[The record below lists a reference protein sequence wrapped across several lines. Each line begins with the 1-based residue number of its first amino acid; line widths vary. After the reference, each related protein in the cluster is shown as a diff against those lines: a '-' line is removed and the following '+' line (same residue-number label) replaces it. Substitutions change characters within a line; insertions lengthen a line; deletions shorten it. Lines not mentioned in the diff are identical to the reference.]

1 MQAREVAGDDERV
14 FSRVQLL
21 PDTGADEAKYLQVQ
35 VDDQAG
41 ALEQGNE
48 LVGRHEAA
56 FRRFPTNERF
66 EAHEAVRRYF
76 HLRLV
81 IGRELPALERV
92 VRGGYQRAFG
102 DVAILHARRV

>member
-1 MQAREVAGDDERV
+1 M

-76 HLRLV
+76 HLRPVSYTHLM
-81 IGRELPALERV
+81 LAAA
-92 VRGGYQRAFG
+92 VRTMYMKGAEE
-102 DVAILHARRV
+102 